1 MEEVALDSLGPGL
14 EAESKRRP
22 ASSCSLIQ
30 QFGPI
35 IPSTG
40 TLGSR
45 CLAKLQ
51 RSPVI
56 HVVGEPALGPCVY
69 FLYKLKC
76 LFSETSGEESLGNEP
91 ILQLSRGKQNQV
103 GKVQRSSQE
112 NERVG
117 RWGRGSGMGGGGA
130 GRRGSE
136 SPPRPQGAH
145 RRLPCT
151 SHCNPGFKQ
160 GGLRETLLIWSL
172 GPPGPTAFLPS
183 SGFSHTPPFTCLP

>member
-51 RSPVI
+51 RSPVT

-69 FLYKLKC
+69 
-76 LFSETSGEESLGNEP
+76 LFYTN
-91 ILQLSRGKQNQV
+91 LSACFQ
-103 GKVQRSSQE
+103 
-112 NERVG
+112 
-117 RWGRGSGMGGGGA
+117 
-130 GRRGSE
+130 
-136 SPPRPQGAH
+136 RPQERKAQEM
-145 RRLPCT
+145 
-151 SHCNPGFKQ
+151 NPFC
-160 GGLRETLLIWSL
+160 IS
-172 GPPGPTAFLPS
+172 PGENRTR
-183 SGFSHTPPFTCLP
+183 

>member
-112 NERVG
+112 NDRVG
-117 RWGRGSGMGGGGA
+117 HWGRGNGQGGRGSGA
-130 GRRGSE
+130 SRSE
-136 SPPRPQGAH
+136 EAH
-145 RRLPCT
+145 V
-151 SHCNPGFKQ
+151 
-160 GGLRETLLIWSL
+160 
-172 GPPGPTAFLPS
+172 
-183 SGFSHTPPFTCLP
+183 